1 MRISE
6 TLRQWTIAGVAA
18 VALLHAVSGMA
29 GTNSVDLSTTLEQA
43 ISGPVTAG
51 ESFELN
57 WVIANNA
64 KNVSSQAIGRLPV
77 DASAEFIEAS
87 CPSTFEAGVLLW
99 TPPSVDMAAPRSC
112 VVSLRSA
119 NAGILQFSA
128 IVETSNGDSD
138 FDESNNADLL
148 LVNVEQGTNAVDL
161 AVSLAQVLE
170 GPIAAGADF
179 DLRWVIANDLPGSVS
194 SSAESRLQLPQQVQF
209 LGTSCPSAF
218 DSGVVTWTPPS
229 VDNAAPRQCVVTL
242 RSIAVAQLDFET
254 DVQAS
259 AQDSDNNPAN
269 NSASLRVSI
278 LGGAVAARELPTIGW
293 PAGLTLMG
301 GLIACAVMVRR
312 RSDLIARGL

>member
-6 TLRQWTIAGVAA
+6 TLRQWTIGGVAG
-18 VALLHAVSGMA
+18 VALLHAASGLA
-29 GTNSVDLSTTLEQA
+29 GTNSVDLYTTLEQA
-43 ISGPVTAG
+43 IGGPVTAG
-51 ESFELN
+51 ESFQLD

-64 KNVSSQAIGRLPV
+64 ENVSSQAIGRLPV

-99 TPPSVDMAAPRSC
+99 TPPSVDAAAPRSC

-119 NAGILQFSA
+119 NPGILQFSA

-138 FDESNNADLL
+138 FDESNNAALL
-148 LVNVEQGTNAVDL
+148 LVDVEQGTNAVDL
-161 AVSLAQVLE
+161 AVRLAQVIE
-170 GPIAAGADF
+170 GPVVAGADF
-179 DLRWVIANDLPGSVS
+179 DLRWLIANDLAGSVS

-209 LGTSCPSAF
+209 LGTSCPSVF

-229 VDNAAPRQCVVTL
+229 VDNVAPRQCVVTL
-242 RSIAVAQLDFET
+242 RSVAAAHLDFET

-259 AQDSDNNPAN
+259 AQDSDNNLAN

-278 LGGAVAARELPTIGW
+278 QGGAVVAQELPTFGW
-293 PAGLTLMG
+293 PAVLAMMG
-301 GLIACAVMVRR
+301 GLIACAAVVRR
-312 RSDLIARGL
+312 RLDLIARGV